1 MSNLTKFFLNGVL
14 GFLCLAL
21 LAMPVAS
28 AESLW
33 TETGASASLF
43 SDHKARFV
51 GDIITIIISENSSA
65 NRTGTAAN
73 TKTTATSMNAG
84 VGIFSGITAASAGNT
99 DKFSAAGS
107 LANSNNISARMTA
120 QVTEVKPNGDL
131 VIVGKQNIEQNG
143 EKQTITVSGIVR
155 SENISAS
162 NTVLSSAMADAQ
174 IKIVGK
180 GPISNKQ
187 RQGIIS
193 QLLNIFF

>member
-51 GDIITIIISENSSA
+51 GDIITIIISENSTA

-73 TKTTATSMNAG
+73 TKTTSTNMNAG
-84 VGIFSGITAASAGNT
+84 VGIFSGITAASAGNS

-107 LANSNNISARMTA
+107 LANSSNISARMTA
-120 QVTEVKPNGDL
+120 
-131 VIVGKQNIEQNG
+131 
-143 EKQTITVSGIVR
+143 
-155 SENISAS
+155 
-162 NTVLSSAMADAQ
+162 
-174 IKIVGK
+174 
-180 GPISNKQ
+180 
-187 RQGIIS
+187 
-193 QLLNIFF
+193 